1 LTLPANIIEQLTLLK
16 LHDKRKKKQTKS
28 SYSVFNLCISIECR
42 TSRTTAKNYTNGAS
56 KTCYKRQQNRA
67 LYSHQNKTSK
77 LIQTIPLIHVFT
89 QDRKDNDLLH
99 MLSISKHAD
108 LHFGA
113 GYLWQ
118 LNRATEPLVL
128 LGVKPI
134 CSSIVCTNLRGLSFT
149 PFLIVVTASRIV
161 SPASLLQQTKHKT
174 FES

>member
-1 LTLPANIIEQLTLLK
+1 MPKRHGTVLKASSPISCFCSASSVLQHPSIASLLTLPANIIEQLTLLK

-42 TSRTTAKNYTNGAS
+42 TFRTTAKNYTNGAS

-113 GYLWQ
+113 GYVWQ

-128 LGVKPI
+128 LGV
-134 CSSIVCTNLRGLSFT
+134 IVFQTNL
-149 PFLIVVTASRIV
+149 
-161 SPASLLQQTKHKT
+161 
-174 FES
+174 